1 MIFLF
6 ADLLLPLLHFHV
18 VATSSLPRASQATQR
33 CTARPFARVEASR
46 RCSIVCDPLSRLQ
59 QQPHS
64 RGFFKRA
71 VANLLL
77 RASHRFR
84 NSMRPT
90 GEASEP
96 VSGGS
101 FALASQPHRAS
112 WLQGSQSGANLTGRF
127 RNRKLVVSRSHSK
140 RFFAE
145 YLQGCIFTSW
155 QCELVI
161 DRWS

>member
-6 ADLLLPLLHFHV
+6 AEPLLSLSRHFHV
-18 VATSSLPRASQATQR
+18 ACTHISPTHIVSHTKIHCAVLPASKLCVDGR
-33 CTARPFARVEASR
+33 SF
-46 RCSIVCDPLSRLQ
+46 CDPLSRLQ

-64 RGFFKRA
+64 RGLFKRG

-112 WLQGSQSGANLTGRF
+112 WLQGSQSGAIVTGRF
-127 RNRKLVVSRSHSK
+127 RNRKLVVSRLHSK
-140 RFFAE
+140 RFFAKR
-145 YLQGCIFTSW
+145 CRVAFSA
-155 QCELVI
+155 VAM
-161 DRWS
+161 